1 VERGGEGDDISKLG
15 FQLSNAMSGGK
26 ALKMDYFVHR
36 LICNNGLI
44 VPISS
49 VQSRLIHSGKEEN
62 FQKRLLEKINDVV
75 GSLVTAKKLI
85 ENLGDINYIPE
96 KMVNY
101 PELGKLFEAVP
112 NKNLKKEAMQSFSF
126 DTLNELEAFKKDKI
140 KYENKTNIEV
150 IKQIPNLIG
159 GEHSNKV
166 FNSLWRDNA
175 SMFDFINLFTEEAQ
189 NYKPEQRLNI
199 EKEAGN
205 LANFIIKNK
214 KMFV

>member
-1 VERGGEGDDISKLG
+1 
-15 FQLSNAMSGGK
+15 
-26 ALKMDYFVHR
+26 
-36 LICNNGLI
+36 
-44 VPISS
+44 
-49 VQSRLIHSGKEEN
+49 
-62 FQKRLLEKINDVV
+62 
-75 GSLVTAKKLI
+75 
-85 ENLGDINYIPE
+85 
-96 KMVNY
+96 
-101 PELGKLFEAVP
+101 
-112 NKNLKKEAMQSFSF
+112 MQSFSF
-126 DTLNELEAFKKDKI
+126 DTLNELETFKKDKI

-150 IKQIPNLIG
+150 IKQIPSLIG

-166 FNSLWRDNA
+166 FNSQWRENA